1 MRIYRWIIG
10 ILLAC
15 LLVVLPL
22 CVLSYGVFIQQW
34 DGSAFRKVVQI
45 IPVPA
50 ARVGSRVVRYSDY
63 LQHLD
68 AERKFMSSE
77 AGKVEGVPQLNDL
90 QIRQDALERSIR
102 ITAIELYAEER
113 GVVVT
118 PLDIDRSLDT
128 VRQSSGTSTTAE
140 EFQKILE
147 DQFGWTEEEF
157 KAHFLYPSLLEDGL
171 IKKKQAEGAEVDAFA
186 IELETRANGP
196 DVKRYLKIK

>member
-15 LLVVLPL
+15 LVIILPL

-34 DGSAFRKVVQI
+34 DGPAFRKVVEI
-45 IPVPA
+45 LPVPA
-50 ARVGSRVVRYSDY
+50 ARIGSRVVRYSNY

-77 AGKVEGVPQLNDL
+77 AGKAEGVPRLNDL

-102 ITAIELYAEER
+102 IAAIELYAEER
-113 GVVVT
+113 GIVVT
-118 PLDIDRSLDT
+118 PLDVDRSFDT

-140 EFQKILE
+140 EFRKILD

-157 KAHFLYPSLLEDGL
+157 KKHFLYPSLLEDGL
-171 IKKKQAEGAEVDAFA
+171 VKKKQAENQEADAFA
-186 IELETRANGP
+186 KELEARANGP